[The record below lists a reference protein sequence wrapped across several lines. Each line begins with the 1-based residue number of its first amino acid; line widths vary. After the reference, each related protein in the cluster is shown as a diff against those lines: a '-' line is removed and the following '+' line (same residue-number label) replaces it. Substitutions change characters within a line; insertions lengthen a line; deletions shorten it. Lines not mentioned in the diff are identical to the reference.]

1 MGEFCRFIGPIPYR
15 ILLIIIL
22 PILPLILLI
31 GRLIQAA
38 PDYWS
43 DLKDL
48 YRTFPKAF
56 KKGEPL

>member
-15 ILLIIIL
+15 ILLVAVL

-38 PDYWS
+38 PDYFT
-43 DLKDL
+43 DLADL
-48 YRTFPKAF
+48 YRIFPKAF